1 MSHFSPCS
9 LTLLVKSWI
18 WTGCSIVCSL
28 GLCTCGVA
36 QRDPVQR
43 HQLLSGV
50 HCLSFWCN
58 KSLGCNWQ
66 WDPCGKLGRRRDTAE
81 GLPIS
86 RGRAGGGDLPSSCW
100 SLLGPVPPGHHQ
112 GLLLA
117 LGFSCLCHAMLVVAY
132 AASASSPS
140 HKGWIEGTVNDQKKE
155 EAFEE
160 ETHDTCVP
168 AARGFLRTPASC
180 EMVPC

>member
-1 MSHFSPCS
+1 MYAPWVCAPVVWHKG
-9 LTLLVKSWI
+9 TLCNAISSSMECIAFPFGVRKVWDV
-18 WTGCSIVCSL
+18 TGNEML
-28 GLCTCGVA
+28 
-36 QRDPVQR
+36 
-43 HQLLSGV
+43 
-50 HCLSFWCN
+50 
-58 KSLGCNWQ
+58 
-66 WDPCGKLGRRRDTAE
+66 DPCGKLGRRRDTAE